1 MQDILRQPVKEL
13 LNQELMKVGVTNLDS
28 SIFKQLESESEIC
41 LEKIPSQN
49 EYMETS
55 VAERLVVL
63 TFHLC
68 AIQSSTCSFWKD
80 YFTKMICSVY
90 RLHLQNWK

>member
-1 MQDILRQPVKEL
+1 MQDILRQPVMEL
-13 LNQELMKVGVTNLDS
+13 LNQELMKIGAANLDS
-28 SIFKQLESESEIC
+28 PVFKQLESKSEIC
-41 LEKIPSQN
+41 LGKIPSQN

-80 YFTKMICSVY
+80 CFTKMICSVY
-90 RLHLQNWK
+90 RLHLHS